1 MNIREA
7 IKTAK
12 EGKKVFNPRRTDV
25 HHQNVVWVYY
35 KCLHGEYLTDEKT
48 NTHFVD
54 IFTKPND
61 LDEGWEVVGGRMNKE
76 DEEYNPDCTGK
87 GANIGDITKIIT
99 DPEIVKIWEKFIK
112 NKED

>member
-12 EGKKVFNPRRTDV
+12 EGKKVFNPKRTDV
-25 HHQNVVWVYY
+25 YYQNVVWVYY
-35 KCLHGEYLTDEKT
+35 KCLHGEYLTDEKS

-61 LDEGWEVVGGRMNKE
+61 LDEGWEVVE
-76 DEEYNPDCTGK
+76 
-87 GANIGDITKIIT
+87 
-99 DPEIVKIWEKFIK
+99 
-112 NKED
+112 

>member
-1 MNIREA
+1 MNIKEA
-7 IKTAK
+7 IETAK

-25 HHQNVVWVYY
+25 YHENVVWVYY

-61 LDEGWEVVGGRMNKE
+61 LDEGWEVVGINKE
-76 DEEYNPDCTGK
+76 EKVDRIRKQLE
-87 GANIGDITKIIT
+87 GAK
-99 DPEIVKIWEKFIK
+99 
-112 NKED
+112 

>member
-12 EGKKVFNPRRTDV
+12 EGKKVFNPKRTDV
-25 HHQNVVWVYY
+25 YHQDVVWVYY
-35 KCLHGEYLTDEKT
+35 KCLHGEYLTDEKS

-61 LDEGWEVVGGRMNKE
+61 LDEGWEISV
-76 DEEYNPDCTGK
+76 DETEE
-87 GANIGDITKIIT
+87 KIILDLIR
-99 DPEIVKIWEKFIK
+99 DPLNDDLTVEELKKIARDTCTLNMIRNLHIK
-112 NKED
+112 